1 MGSLG
6 DTGAWDLLPSGNR
19 SGQQS
24 PESEH
29 EGWDTAANTSTTANT
44 AITIV
49 TTSNTTT

>member
-24 PESEH
+24 PENEH
-29 EGWDTAANTSTTANT
+29 EGWDTAANTSTTATT
-44 AITIV
+44 ATIV